1 MVNRQFSKSTLCIVA
16 AVGFLS
22 FPACGHDVVTTRLT
36 WSQEVSRVVFKR
48 CAGCHRP
55 QGKAFSLATYAEA
68 RPWAKAIQEEVLRR
82 RMPPWNAV
90 KGFGE
95 FRHDRGLSGAEIHL
109 LADWVEGGAP
119 EGDPNMLPVLPKAEA
134 EPGRLPGTHIAFR
147 GSLRLGRAIELT
159 AIALGRLESGTS
171 FKLVAEMADGSRV
184 PLLWI
189 EAYSAKANQS
199 YELKQPL
206 RLAAGTRIVAYPEA
220 GIVLTLIGS
229 PVKAAATSPA
239 PRR

>member
-1 MVNRQFSKSTLCIVA
+1 MLLRVA
-16 AVGFLS
+16 AVGISF

-55 QGKAFSLATYAEA
+55 EGKAFSLATYAEA

-119 EGDPNMLPVLPKAEA
+119 EGDPNMLPVQLLSI
-134 EPGRLPGTHIAFR
+134 RLRARAANSPERRYVFLAIDRAQ
-147 GSLRLGRAIELT
+147 LRL
-159 AIALGRLESGTS
+159 
-171 FKLVAEMADGSRV
+171 
-184 PLLWI
+184 
-189 EAYSAKANQS
+189 
-199 YELKQPL
+199 
-206 RLAAGTRIVAYPEA
+206 
-220 GIVLTLIGS
+220 
-229 PVKAAATSPA
+229 
-239 PRR
+239 

>member
-1 MVNRQFSKSTLCIVA
+1 MVNSTSLRTMLLRVA
-16 AVGFLS
+16 AVGISF
-22 FPACGHDVVTTRLT
+22 FPARGHDVVTTRLT
-36 WSQEVSRVVFKR
+36 WSREVSRMVFKR

-55 QGKAFSLATYAEA
+55 EGKAFSLATYAEA
-68 RPWAKAIQEEVLRR
+68 RPWAKAMQEEVLRR

-95 FRHDRGLSGAEIHL
+95 FRHDRGLSEEEIHL

-119 EGDPNMLPVLPKAEA
+119 EGDPNLLPVLPRAEA
-134 EPGRLPGTHIAFR
+134 EPGRLPGTRIAFR
-147 GSLRLGRAIELT
+147 GSLRLGHTIDLAG
-159 AIALGRLESGTS
+159 IALGRLEAGTS
-171 FKLVAEMADGSRV
+171 FKLVAEMQDGRRV

-189 EAYSAKANQS
+189 EEYSGKANQL
-199 YELKQPL
+199 YELKRPL

-220 GIVLTLIGS
+220 GVALTLIGS
-229 PVKAAATSPA
+229 PVKAAATSPV